1 MGTVKQSAMTEHTL
15 FELCQRNNESRLYR
29 KPFVL
34 ALICPHVIGMEMGFS
49 YLKNLREERIR
60 IRISAEDEVLTMF
73 SKAELVKL
81 TGNDDWIPHEK
92 LEESV
97 TQNMDVIFIPFLS
110 FSLVS
115 DILSLNDQ
123 RPFVRLIIMALL
135 KGIRVI
141 GLKVGTDPYHQLW
154 RIKGMDKGSNLLKRK
169 LYESSLQLKSL
180 GIMLIDET
188 ETNPFSIKATFRKT
202 VITEETIKYAHQQN
216 QSTLVITKETIITP
230 LARDA
235 AREWNIALILQ

>member
-1 MGTVKQSAMTEHTL
+1 MGTEKQSAMVEHTL
-15 FELCQRNNESRLYR
+15 FELCHRNNVGSNQRTPL
-29 KPFVL
+29 VL
-34 ALICPHVIGMEMGFS
+34 ALICPHVIGMELGFS
-49 YLKNLREERIR
+49 YLKKLREESIR
-60 IRISAEDEVLTMF
+60 MRISAEDEVLTMF

-92 LEESV
+92 LHESAIG
-97 TQNMDVIFIPFLS
+97 NLDVVFIPFLS

-135 KGIRVI
+135 KGKRVI
-141 GLKVGTDPYHQLW
+141 GLKAGTDPYHQLW
-154 RIKGMDKGSNLLKRK
+154 RINGMDKGSNLLKRK
-169 LYESSLQLKSL
+169 LNESSLQLKSL
-180 GIMLIDET
+180 GIMLIDES
-188 ETNPFSIKATFRKT
+188 ETDAFNIKETFRKT
-202 VITEETIKYAHQQN
+202 VITEETIKYAHLQN